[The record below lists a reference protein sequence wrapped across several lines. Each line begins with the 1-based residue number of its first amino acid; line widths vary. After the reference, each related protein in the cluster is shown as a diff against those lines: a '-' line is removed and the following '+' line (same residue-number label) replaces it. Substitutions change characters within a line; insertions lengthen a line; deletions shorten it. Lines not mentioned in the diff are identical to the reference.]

1 MLSWAVRRGR
11 KRRAAVDQGGQGAH
25 PRHGLRVAVA
35 LRQLQHEPVRA
46 SELSAGSEELHL
58 HLDPRHGLSTHVSTR
73 ATAHHREARARQQGA
88 MLRMPRAKAVRLPFA
103 SSHSLP
109 AGAASAGPSRGR
121 GDEGGQ
127 AGPAWRVVASSS
139 ADGRHP
145 VALQGPNGP
154 NRAMHPRTHA
164 RTCKAVPV
172 SMRSQQPQPR
182 KRVKLSCLIF
192 DQWLTLSG
200 KPRIGVLVGFLPQ
213 LVRVVS

>member
-154 NRAMHPRTHA
+154 TTAPCILEPMLEPA
-164 RTCKAVPV
+164 RQ
-172 SMRSQQPQPR
+172 SQ
-182 KRVKLSCLIF
+182 SA
-192 DQWLTLSG
+192 
-200 KPRIGVLVGFLPQ
+200 
-213 LVRVVS
+213 